1 MHIGPSTPNLDLAEM
16 LDMVAEK
23 LRDQLS
29 ADQYAALIEAAT
41 RIEERGDEEN
51 D

>member
-29 ADQYAALIEAAT
+29 DQLRDQLHET
-41 RIEERGDEEN
+41 LP
-51 D
+51 